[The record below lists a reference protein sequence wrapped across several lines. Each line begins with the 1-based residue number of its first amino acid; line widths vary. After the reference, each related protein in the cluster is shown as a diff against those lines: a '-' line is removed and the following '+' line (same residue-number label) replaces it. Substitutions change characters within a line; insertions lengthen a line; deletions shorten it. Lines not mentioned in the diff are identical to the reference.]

1 MALARRTAHDKSKRR
16 GRGAGK
22 DDVMAKKSQ
31 KKTPKKHDD
40 EAEDKKL
47 IQKMIDKSCVKK
59 GKKK

>member
-1 MALARRTAHDKSKRR
+1 
-16 GRGAGK
+16 
-22 DDVMAKKSQ
+22 MAKKSQ

-59 GKKK
+59 GKLSAAYWADKVKW